1 MKFDLKYNQLPLF
14 TLLCGGLGALL
25 RLWLYGTGLDDE
37 GLLVRGHAAGI
48 LVLILSAL
56 VIGSLI
62 WFLRRFSS
70 QDKYPRQFPRSLPGS
85 VGAFAGAVG
94 VLLTAML
101 ELVRHES
108 ALGLLAGFLGIA
120 ALYGAEPFWLY
131 PAGALWALT
140 NLSRPAEATWYHR
153 AKEEL

>member
-62 WFLRRFSS
+62 WFLYLIRRKKQSS
-70 QDKYPRQFPRSLPGS
+70 SLTLRKS
-85 VGAFAGAVG
+85 Q
-94 VLLTAML
+94 
-101 ELVRHES
+101 RH
-108 ALGLLAGFLGIA
+108 
-120 ALYGAEPFWLY
+120 
-131 PAGALWALT
+131 
-140 NLSRPAEATWYHR
+140 R
-153 AKEEL
+153 